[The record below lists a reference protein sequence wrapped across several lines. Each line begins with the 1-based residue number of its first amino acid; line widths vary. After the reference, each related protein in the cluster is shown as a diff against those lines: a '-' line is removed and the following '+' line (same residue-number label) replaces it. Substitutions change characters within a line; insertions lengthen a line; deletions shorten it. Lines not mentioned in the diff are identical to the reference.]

1 MVTDPDGSAIKRDPL
16 VDYRATATA
25 VIATP
30 HAHARLR
37 SLDAVLLTSRSRDGT
52 AWRLCVFAY

>member
-30 HAHARLR
+30 HAHARL
-37 SLDAVLLTSRSRDGT
+37 SMTGEIQQNQI
-52 AWRLCVFAY
+52 